1 MADEQAPTAV
11 ATAAPAAT
19 VVEEAGVIA
28 PRISSRRKAAIMAVA
43 LGPNLSAEVFKHLSQ
58 DEIDELVLEIASLE
72 KVEPQERQLVMEEFY
87 EAALAQDFIAQGG
100 IGFAKDI
107 LERAVGGDKAIEI
120 MGRLSTYIRVTPF
133 EFLRKIDPIQVFNFL
148 QHEHAQTIA
157 LVMAYLPADG
167 AAQVMGMFPQEVQ
180 TEVAMRIAAMDR
192 TAPEVLREVETVM
205 ERKLSSLINQDLEA
219 AGGVKA
225 LVDIMNYSDRATERN
240 VLEYLD
246 EKDAEL
252 ADEVRKL
259 MFVFE
264 DLLILD
270 AKAIQQLLKE
280 VDMKDVGLALKGANE
295 DVKALIF
302 SNMSS
307 RASAMLNEDME
318 FMGPVKRRSVEEA
331 QGRIVAIVRRL
342 EETGKI
348 QIARGGAGAEDELV
362 S

>member
-1 MADEQAPTAV
+1 MAEE
-11 ATAAPAAT
+11 ATATTA
-19 VVEEAGVIA
+19 VVEEAGVVIA
-28 PRISSRRKAAIMAVA
+28 PPRLSNRRKAAIMAVA

-58 DEIDELVLEIASLE
+58 DEIDELVLEIASLD
-72 KVEPQERQLVMEEFY
+72 KVDPHERNQVMEEFY
-87 EAALAQDFIAQGG
+87 EAALAQDFISQGG

-107 LERAVGGDKAIEI
+107 LERAVGGEKAIEI

-264 DLLILD
+264 DLMLLD
-270 AKAIQQLLKE
+270 DRAIQQLLKE
-280 VDMKDVGLALKGANE
+280 VEMTDVALALKGSHE

-302 SNMSS
+302 ANMST

-362 S
+362 T

>member
-1 MADEQAPTAV
+1 
-11 ATAAPAAT
+11 
-19 VVEEAGVIA
+19 
-28 PRISSRRKAAIMAVA
+28 
-43 LGPNLSAEVFKHLSQ
+43 
-58 DEIDELVLEIASLE
+58 
-72 KVEPQERQLVMEEFY
+72 
-87 EAALAQDFIAQGG
+87 
-100 IGFAKDI
+100 
-107 LERAVGGDKAIEI
+107 
-120 MGRLSTYIRVTPF
+120 
-133 EFLRKIDPIQVFNFL
+133 
-148 QHEHAQTIA
+148 
-157 LVMAYLPADG
+157 
-167 AAQVMGMFPQEVQ
+167 
-180 TEVAMRIAAMDR
+180 
-192 TAPEVLREVETVM
+192 VM

>member
-1 MADEQAPTAV
+1 MAEE
-11 ATAAPAAT
+11 ATATTA
-19 VVEEAGVIA
+19 VVEEAGVVIA
-28 PRISSRRKAAIMAVA
+28 PPRLSNRRKAAIMAVA

-58 DEIDELVLEIASLE
+58 DEIDELVLEIASLD
-72 KVEPQERQLVMEEFY
+72 KVDPHERNQVMEEFY
-87 EAALAQDFIAQGG
+87 EAALAQDFISQGG

-107 LERAVGGDKAIEI
+107 LERAVGGEKAIEI

-302 SNMSS
+302 ANMST

-318 FMGPVKRRSVEEA
+318 FMGPVKRRAIEEA

-348 QIARGGAGAEDELV
+348 EISRGAGTDDELV
-362 S
+362 V

>member
-1 MADEQAPTAV
+1 
-11 ATAAPAAT
+11 
-19 VVEEAGVIA
+19 
-28 PRISSRRKAAIMAVA
+28 
-43 LGPNLSAEVFKHLSQ
+43 
-58 DEIDELVLEIASLE
+58 
-72 KVEPQERQLVMEEFY
+72 
-87 EAALAQDFIAQGG
+87 
-100 IGFAKDI
+100 
-107 LERAVGGDKAIEI
+107 

-133 EFLRKIDPIQVFNFL
+133 EFLRKIDPIQIFNFL
-148 QHEHAQTIA
+148 QHEHPQTIA

-219 AGGVKA
+219 AGGVKS
-225 LVDIMNYSDRATERN
+225 LVDILNYSDRATERN
-240 VLEYLD
+240 ILEYLD

-280 VDMKDVGLALKGANE
+280 VEMKDVGA
-295 DVKALIF
+295 
-302 SNMSS
+302 
-307 RASAMLNEDME
+307 RAEGRERGRQEPDLREHVDAARAQMLQEDME

-342 EETGKI
+342 EETG
-348 QIARGGAGAEDELV
+348 QDRDRPRRRGRRGRAGLRSPVGRAAASSPGPPRRARGASPPSRSSRSGEPERRAAAR
-362 S
+362 SPPRHRPRRA

>member
-1 MADEQAPTAV
+1 MTEKAAEEGGTA
-11 ATAAPAAT
+11 TK
-19 VVEEAGVIA
+19 AGRS
-28 PRISSRRKAAIMAVA
+28 PKRKAAIMAIA

-58 DEIDELVLEIASLE
+58 EEIDELVLEIASLD
-72 KVEPQERQLVMEEFY
+72 KVTADERMEVMEEFY
-87 EAALAQDFIAQGG
+87 EASLAQDFVAQGG
-100 IGFAKDI
+100 IGYAKDI
-107 LERAVGGDKAIEI
+107 LERALGDTKALEI
-120 MGRLSTYIRVTPF
+120 MGRLSTFIRVSPF
-133 EFLRKIDPIQVFNFL
+133 EFLRKIDPVQIFNFL
-148 QHEHAQTIA
+148 QHEHGQTIA
-157 LVMAYLPADG
+157 LVLAYLPSD
-167 AAQVMGMFPQEVQ
+167 AAAGVLGMFTQDVQ

-205 ERKLSSLINQDLEA
+205 ERKLSNLINQDLEA

-264 DLLILD
+264 DLVLLD

-280 VDMKDVGLALKGANE
+280 VDMKDIGLALKGGND
-295 DVKALIF
+295 DVKTLIF

-307 RASAMLNEDME
+307 RAAQMLQEDME
-318 FMGPVKRRSVEEA
+318 FMGAVKRRSVEEA

-348 QIARGGAGAEDELV
+348 QIARGGAGQEDELV
-362 S
+362 A

>member
-1 MADEQAPTAV
+1 MADAA
-11 ATAAPAAT
+11 ATATVDEPGAALNLS
-19 VVEEAGVIA
+19 
-28 PRISSRRKAAIMAVA
+28 PRRKAAIMAVA
-43 LGPNLSAEVFKHLSQ
+43 LGPSLSAEVFKHLAQ
-58 DEIDELVLEIASLE
+58 DEVDELVLEIAVLE
-72 KVEPQERQLVMEEFY
+72 QVTSEERQAVMEEFY
-87 EAALAQDFIAQGG
+87 ETALAQDFIAQGG
-100 IGFAKDI
+100 VGFAKDI
-107 LERAVGGDKAIEI
+107 LERSVGSDKAIEI
-120 MGRLSTYIRVTPF
+120 MGRLSTFIHVTPF
-133 EFLRKIDPIQVFNFL
+133 EFLRRIDPVQVFNFL
-148 QHEHAQTIA
+148 QHEHGQTIA
-157 LVMAYLPADG
+157 LVLAYLPAD
-167 AAQVMGMFPQEVQ
+167 AAAHVMGMFPQDLQ

-205 ERKLSSLINQDLEA
+205 ERKLSNLINQDLEA

-225 LVDIMNYSDRATERN
+225 LVDIMNFSDRATERN
-240 VLEYLD
+240 VLEFLD

-280 VDMKDVGLALKGANE
+280 VDMKDIALALKGSNE

-302 SNMSS
+302 ANMSA
-307 RASAMLNEDME
+307 RAGAMLNEDME

-342 EETGKI
+342 EDSGKI
-348 QIARGGAGAEDELV
+348 QIARGTQGAEDELV
-362 S
+362 T

>member
-1 MADEQAPTAV
+1 
-11 ATAAPAAT
+11 
-19 VVEEAGVIA
+19 
-28 PRISSRRKAAIMAVA
+28 MAVA

-58 DEIDELVLEIASLE
+58 DEIDELVLEIASLD
-72 KVEPQERQLVMEEFY
+72 KVEPHERQLVMEEFY

-167 AAQVMGMFPQEVQ
+167 AAQVMGMFP
-180 TEVAMRIAAMDR
+180 
-192 TAPEVLREVETVM
+192 PEVLREVETVM

-280 VDMKDVGLALKGANE
+280 VDMKDVGLALKGAND
-295 DVKALIF
+295 DVKNLIF
-302 SNMSS
+302 ANMSS

-362 S
+362 A